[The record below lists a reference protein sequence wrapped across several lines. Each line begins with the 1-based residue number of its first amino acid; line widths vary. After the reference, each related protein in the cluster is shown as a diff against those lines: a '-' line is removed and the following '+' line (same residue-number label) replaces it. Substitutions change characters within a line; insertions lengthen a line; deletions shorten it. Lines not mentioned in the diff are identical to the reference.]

1 MVFIFK
7 KSFWEQPVFQLN
19 TKKDKWNLIIFVSVF
34 VPLFLLIFQPFGVNN
49 FDPTH
54 SISSVF
60 LFSMMGFGLVQ
71 GVVLVIYEFVIVP
84 LVFKSRALSS
94 FTIRMATELVLLAA
108 STFLYYNIL
117 GNFHDLYFKIFLDFI
132 FNVGLMSIIPFAIII
147 LYFNYRKSQKA
158 YQLLELQPKLALN
171 EKYINLRS
179 LNGKEQLTITLADL
193 LFIEAQDNY
202 VSVHYLEK
210 EIVKRQL
217 LRATM
222 KDVEANLNNDFI
234 IRCHRSFIVNINNV
248 EKVTRDSH
256 QMKLFLASLSE
267 SIPVSR
273 SYIPILET
281 LLDVHH
287 K

>member
-19 TKKDKWNLIIFVSVF
+19 TKKYKWNLIIFVSVF

-117 GNFHDLYFKIFLDFI
+117 GNFHDWYFKSFLDFI

-222 KDVEANLNNDFI
+222 KDVQASLNNDFI

>member
-1 MVFIFK
+1 
-7 KSFWEQPVFQLN
+7 
-19 TKKDKWNLIIFVSVF
+19 
-34 VPLFLLIFQPFGVNN
+34 
-49 FDPTH
+49 
-54 SISSVF
+54 
-60 LFSMMGFGLVQ
+60 
-71 GVVLVIYEFVIVP
+71 
-84 LVFKSRALSS
+84 
-94 FTIRMATELVLLAA
+94 
-108 STFLYYNIL
+108 
-117 GNFHDLYFKIFLDFI
+117 
-132 FNVGLMSIIPFAIII
+132 MSIIPFAIII

>member
-7 KSFWEQPVFQLN
+7 KSFWDQPVFQLN
-19 TKKDKWNLIIFVSVF
+19 TRKDKWNLIIFVSVF

-54 SISSVF
+54 SISRVF

-94 FTIRMATELVLLAA
+94 FIIRTAIELVLLAA

-117 GNFHDLYFKIFLDFI
+117 GNFHDWYFKSFLDFI